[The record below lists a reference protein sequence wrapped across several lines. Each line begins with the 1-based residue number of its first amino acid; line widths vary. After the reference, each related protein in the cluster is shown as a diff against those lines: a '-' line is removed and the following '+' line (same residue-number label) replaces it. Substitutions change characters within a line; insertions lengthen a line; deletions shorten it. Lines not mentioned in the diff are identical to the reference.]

1 MRPGGLTPL
10 QVQATRLF
18 FSLPESVGFAV
29 AGGAALIARGLIH
42 RPTRDVDLF
51 LIDADAPGIALAVR
65 AFETAIGS
73 RGWSHRRVI
82 DQGDFVRLA
91 ITSDQESLIIDL
103 GRDSPAEE
111 PPDATDLG
119 PTFSSRDL
127 AARKTLALFGCA
139 EARDFADVFEL
150 ARSYGRGRLLG
161 WATADDSGFD
171 TQVFADMLASIGRLA
186 DEDFPVEPGDA
197 PALRAYFRD
206 WAAELTRP

>member
-29 AGGAALIARGLIH
+29 AGGAARIARGLIH

-91 ITSDQESLIIDL
+91 ITSDQEPHHRPRPRQP
-103 GRDSPAEE
+103 GEE

-119 PTFSSRDL
+119 PTLSSRDL
-127 AARKTLALFGCA
+127 AARKTLAPFGRA

>member
-29 AGGAALIARGLIH
+29 AGGALIARGLIH

-103 GRDSPAEE
+103 GRDSPARN
-111 PPDATDLG
+111 PPMP
-119 PTFSSRDL
+119 PTWARPSAHAIWRHARRWPRSAAPKPGTLRTSSSWP
-127 AARKTLALFGCA
+127 A
-139 EARDFADVFEL
+139 
-150 ARSYGRGRLLG
+150 
-161 WATADDSGFD
+161 ATAAAASSAGPPRTTPDS
-171 TQVFADMLASIGRLA
+171 TRRSSPTCSPASAG
-186 DEDFPVEPGDA
+186 
-197 PALRAYFRD
+197 
-206 WAAELTRP
+206 